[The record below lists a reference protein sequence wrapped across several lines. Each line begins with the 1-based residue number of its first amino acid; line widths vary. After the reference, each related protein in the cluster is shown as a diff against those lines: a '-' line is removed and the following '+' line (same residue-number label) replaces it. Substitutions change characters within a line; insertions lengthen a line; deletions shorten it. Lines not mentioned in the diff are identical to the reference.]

1 MHLLAERQRSRVT
14 RRCCTLQDR
23 RTSGDVSFGECR
35 VGSSGPAAPAGVV
48 IEVRDRRARIVLR
61 RAPWQ
66 WKPGRRGYTVHT
78 TRHEEELIKITTV
91 GAVLMGR
98 RIGTRLVAG
107 GNDGDLIDTD
117 PEEAERL
124 ALELL
129 ERGGSIVRGNRFR
142 SVVKVIS

>member
-1 MHLLAERQRSRVT
+1 M
-14 RRCCTLQDR
+14 
-23 RTSGDVSFGECR
+23 
-35 VGSSGPAAPAGVV
+35 
-48 IEVRDRRARIVLR
+48 
-61 RAPWQ
+61 
-66 WKPGRRGYTVHT
+66 
-78 TRHEEELIKITTV
+78 
-91 GAVLMGR
+91 
-98 RIGTRLVAG
+98 RLVAG